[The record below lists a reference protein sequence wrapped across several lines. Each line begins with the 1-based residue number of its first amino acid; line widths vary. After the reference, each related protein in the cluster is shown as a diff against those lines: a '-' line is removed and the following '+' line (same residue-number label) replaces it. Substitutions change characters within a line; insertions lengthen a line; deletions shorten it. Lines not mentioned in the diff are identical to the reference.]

1 MHHYGASQMG
11 TKIKPGRAPFPPILT
26 TGIIWSQVT
35 KSFVS
40 LCGHKLLSIIVF
52 FVTNIFPDGKI
63 SRPRL
68 AVFSFASQNKNIA
81 PASKSTKCYYIFNL
95 AF

>member
-1 MHHYGASQMG
+1 MMQIVH
-11 TKIKPGRAPFPPILT
+11 TPFPPILIA
-26 TGIIWSQVT
+26 GIFWSQVT
-35 KSFVS
+35 KSFVP
-40 LCGHKLLSIIVF
+40 LCGHKLLNIIVF

-68 AVFSFASQNKNIA
+68 AVFAFTSQNKNIA
-81 PASKSTKCYYIFNL
+81 PASKSAKCYHILNL